1 MYICF
6 AYTYILIL
14 LLIGYSG
21 CSDKP
26 TDTQGSNSNEDNLPK
41 IGGLSLVD
49 YNDSDEE
56 DNFQVT
62 ETSETTQIETHETQ
76 EETTTEEIIET
87 HEEPEHETTEEP
99 QVHQPTPIQPTQ
111 QPPVYYIVGQQPD
124 PGYYPV
130 YQLPIQPTPYEQ
142 YQPSQHGYQPI
153 YLQYQPEFQQIPYQQ
168 YPEIQYQEYQ
178 GYQFIPQ
185 PQPIPQH
192 QPIYQPYIPITQP
205 YEPAYPVAPQLITR
219 PIDIPRRKSNR
230 TKSKDSK
237 QTKKQT
243 TQAYY
248 PVPQPEPN
256 QTESSKVSTPKQPT
270 EPATEKSEQ
279 QTTKEQQTQ
288 SEPSKERTEEAT
300 QPTHTEP
307 IHTTEEL
314 EPETIPVEIGSDEE
328 GDGDEGEPEE
338 EEPPK
343 EPGESTEIMKKCKTI
358 TFMKL
363 NEEGKLV
370 KMHLRDFV
378 IKYINSSITRYRLKA
393 NLEQLL
399 CDDIIIFEHKPEN
412 KYCTSITHY
421 KSRDVFILIS
431 PNGYYLVENRKSS
444 WKVKYENFAK
454 CLSVYTIDSEGNE
467 IKLTEEYYNAKIS
480 DRPSITVDF
489 YKHTK
494 CTKIM
499 YKGKLV
505 WEKTDDEGY
514 PLALSIRSNLSI
526 QICFNGYRVRYI
538 KRDGKYRKFIR

>member
-49 YNDSDEE
+49 YNDSEE

-62 ETSETTQIETHETQ
+62 TTHETTHETQ
-76 EETTTEEIIET
+76 TEEHTET
-87 HEEPEHETTEEP
+87 HEEPEELTEEP
-99 QVHQPTPIQPTQ
+99 QVHQPTQ

-130 YQLPIQPTPYEQ
+130 YQPPIQPTPYEQ
-142 YQPSQHGYQPI
+142 YQPSHPGYQPI
-153 YLQYQPEFQQIPYQQ
+153 QGPQYYPGYQPVYSYYPEYQPTYYEH

-185 PQPIPQH
+185 PQPIPQQ
-192 QPIYQPYIPITQP
+192 QPIYQPHIPITQP

-219 PIDIPRRKSNR
+219 PIHIPRRKSHR

-237 QTKKQT
+237 QSKKQT
-243 TQAYY
+243 TQTTKE
-248 PVPQPEPN
+248 PTTKEPTHTPTTQEPQ
-256 QTESSKVSTPKQPT
+256 QPT
-270 EPATEKSEQ
+270 TKDSTTE

-288 SEPSKERTEEAT
+288 SEPSKEPTEEGT
-300 QPTHTEP
+300 QPTQTEP

-338 EEPPK
+338 EKPPK

-431 PNGYYLVENRKSS
+431 SDGYYLVENRKSC
-444 WKVKYENFAK
+444 WKVKFENFAK

-489 YKHTK
+489 YKHTR